1 MIRLA
6 TIRIA
11 ALAALSVGPAA
22 APATGQERPPA
33 GAETGGARLVRST
46 SGTRGVPQGTRYV
59 IEDPRTVF
67 SPDKDRQVV
76 VYFEWEARP
85 GAHHCEARWKD
96 PTGKVVL
103 ASPIDYQATV
113 RRFGIY
119 WSMALPETAA
129 RGLWAVETIVD
140 GQPAGTHAFEV
151 GTGAAAAAAP
161 VRPILSSA
169 EIYKRAL
176 SAMATIEAL
185 GSAGEILAQGPALA
199 FDGDHVIV
207 GFSVIESASTLRVR
221 TPAGRLLET
230 QEVAGWNRRLGWAI
244 VPAPSHGLT
253 VLPRSNDSVTI
264 GDGVLVVH
272 TGEDGSRVI
281 TEAAIVG
288 QEQGASARLRLS
300 GPVAT
305 GSPLLDQRG
314 DLVGLAFG
322 GSEESLGPAM
332 MLTGYGSYGTTRI
345 PSGSLMV
352 PAPRLPAAA
361 AAPITLADLARRGEF
376 MAPLSVGRRHV
387 ISGVFA
393 GRVERGGV
401 VPIPLDQRSVFS
413 RKEGQASV
421 FVQWDP
427 KEKKDALSWFEVY
440 DADYKRIGRGDGT
453 KVKMR
458 PGTLFFTTWTLN
470 IAALP
475 PAVYRLDL
483 LLDDAPVWRGY
494 LRVTE

>member
-11 ALAALSVGPAA
+11 ALLALCIGAA
-22 APATGQERPPA
+22 AASATGQERPPA

-85 GAHHCEARWKD
+85 GPHHCEARWKD

-103 ASPIDYQATV
+103 SSPIDYQAPV

-129 RGLWAVETIVD
+129 RGLWAVETTVD
-140 GQPAGTHAFEV
+140 GQPAGTHTFEV
-151 GTGAAAAAAP
+151 GTEAAAAAAP
-161 VRPILSSA
+161 ARPILSSA

-176 SAMATIEAL
+176 SALATIEAL
-185 GSAGEILAQGPALA
+185 GSAGEVLAQGPALA

-253 VLPRSNDSVTI
+253 VLPRSSESVTV
-264 GDGVLVVH
+264 GDGALVVH

-281 TEAAIVG
+281 TETGIVG

-314 DLVGLAFG
+314 DLLGLAFG
-322 GSEESLGPAM
+322 GSDESLGPAM
-332 MLTGYGSYGTTRI
+332 MTTGYGTVRI
-345 PSGSLMV
+345 PGGSLMV
-352 PAPRLPAAA
+352 PAPRLPATA

-376 MAPLSVGRRHV
+376 MAPLAVGRRHV
-387 ISGVFA
+387 VSGVFA

-401 VPIPLDQRSVFS
+401 VPMPLDQRSVFS

-440 DADYKRIGRGDGT
+440 DTDYKRIGRGDAT

-470 IAALP
+470 IGVLP

-494 LRVTE
+494 LKVTE